1 MEKSA
6 SRRLV
11 QVASVARTSLQI
23 LRRARDV
30 DRETLAVA
38 GKRNGREQRQSEGER
53 RKTQGRRGEGEAEL
67 RQKMEPA
74 RESFRETCNSRE
86 ALASRSAEQH
96 LSRDV
101 VRLGRRPGGRAS
113 HVPRSPLHSRRNAQL
128 KRRGQRA
135 SAAAALAEVAAGT
148 EQTSRA
154 RSASRT
160 RNQRAG

>member
-1 MEKSA
+1 MEKPA

-30 DRETLAVA
+30 DRETLA
-38 GKRNGREQRQSEGER
+38 GNRNGREQRQSEGEG

-74 RESFRETCNSRE
+74 KESFRETCCCRE

-96 LSRDV
+96 LSRDA

-128 KRRGQRA
+128 KRRGSP
-135 SAAAALAEVAAGT
+135 SAAAALAAAAAGT